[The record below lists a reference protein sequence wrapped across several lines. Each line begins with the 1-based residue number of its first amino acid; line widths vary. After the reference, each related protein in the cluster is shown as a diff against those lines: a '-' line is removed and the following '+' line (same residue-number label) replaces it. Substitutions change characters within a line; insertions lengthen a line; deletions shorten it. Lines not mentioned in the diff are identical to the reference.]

1 MSTISLGYKKNVAYA
16 LIIGIYLSSSGCG
29 FLDLLPNKERDK
41 WYMEHPVDES
51 KLYAVHEGAGR
62 KEVLEKWGEP
72 WRFKNEDHWI
82 YYFPELAKEKIHLQF
97 KNDVVTKMWT
107 SFEIW

>member
-1 MSTISLGYKKNVAYA
+1 MSIISLLQKKNIIYIVVFGIS
-16 LIIGIYLSSSGCG
+16 LILSSCN

-41 WYMEHPVDES
+41 WYMEHSVDLS
-51 KLYAVHEGAGR
+51 KLYAVHEGGTR

-72 WRFKNEDHWI
+72 WRIKSEDHWI
-82 YYFPELAKEKIHLQF
+82 YFFPELAKEKIHLQF
-97 KNDVVTKMWT
+97 KNDVVIKMWT